1 MRIPVREIAIGFG
14 VLTVTSLVT
23 DRCYRARADEWEARV
38 QVVMN
43 EADNLRS
50 RAEVAEAEA
59 EELRSQAVAV
69 AEGAEAREPI
79 IREKIIQLPPPV
91 TPRDT
96 AADAIIAELEENRDE
111 YKLAWELES
120 AAHDKT
126 REALFMEQVRGDSL
140 YIALEE
146 RPTKKPWWVP
156 ELVVGPQAG
165 ISLGDGRAYVGVGA
179 TLGWKISL

>member
-1 MRIPVREIAIGFG
+1 MSSLWKVVAAVV
-14 VLTVTSLVT
+14 VLLAVVLGTE
-23 DRCYRARADEWEARV
+23 RCYSANAEEWERRV

-59 EELRSQAVAV
+59 EQLRSQAVAV
-69 AEGAEAREPI
+69 AEGAEAREPE
-79 IREKIIQLPPPV
+79 IRERIIHLPAPV
-91 TPRDT
+91 TARDT
-96 AADAIIAELEENRDE
+96 MADEIIEELEENRDE
-111 YKLAWELES
+111 FKLAYEYER

-126 REALFMEQVRGDSL
+126 REALFLEQVRGDSL

-146 RPTKKPWWVP
+146 RPGKKPWWIP

-165 ISLGDGRAYVGVGA
+165 FSWPDGRPYVGVGA
-179 TLGWKISL
+179 TLGWKIKI

>member
-1 MRIPVREIAIGFG
+1 MRIPVRELVIGG
-14 VLTVTSLVT
+14 AVLVGTSLLA
-23 DRCYRARADEWEARV
+23 DRCYSGRHAEWERRV

-69 AEGAEAREPI
+69 AEGAEAREPE
-79 IREKIIQLPPPV
+79 IRERIVHLPPPV

-96 AADAIIAELEENRDE
+96 AADAIIADLEENRDE
-111 YKLAWELES
+111 YKLAWELET
-120 AAHDKT
+120 AAHNLT
-126 REALFMEQVRGDSL
+126 REALFLEQVRGDSL

-146 RPTKKPWWVP
+146 RPGQKPWWIP

-165 ISLGDGRAYVGVGA
+165 FSWPDGKPYLGVGA
-179 TLGWKISL
+179 TLGWKIKI